1 MQPSNKK
8 LNRLI
13 AAIAPSGNLFFLV
26 TAQELRRQGL
36 SFLAFYVL
44 QRTIEERGISELTIR
59 AETGF
64 PDYEVSRACKL
75 LVDSG
80 LVKSSRWEKDSR
92 IRLLDETSAGRKIQT
107 RVLLAASKRLAE
119 GIPVAGRLRRISEAT
134 GIFGR
139 ETRCCLARSSC
150 PFSIPICS
158 MSKASSRRSAKRR
171 RPRRR
176 YVGSE
181 PYLSLLIRL

>member
-1 MQPSNKK
+1 MQASHNK

-13 AAIAPSGNLFFLV
+13 EAIAPSGNLFFLA

-44 QRTIEERGISELTIR
+44 QRTIEEHGISELTIR

-80 LVKSSRWEKDSR
+80 LVKSSRWEQDLR
-92 IRLLDETSAGRKIQT
+92 VRLLDETASGRKIQT
-107 RVLLAASKRLAE
+107 RVFLAASKQLAE

-134 GIFGR
+134 GHLRKGNKVLLGAFQLSFFDTDLFDER
-139 ETRCCLARSSC
+139 SHVKKKRKARKTS
-150 PFSIPICS
+150 
-158 MSKASSRRSAKRR
+158 
-171 RPRRR
+171 
-176 YVGSE
+176 
-181 PYLSLLIRL
+181 

>member
-134 GIFGR
+134 GHLRKGNKVLLGAFQLSFFDTDLFDEQGLIKKKR
-139 ETRCCLARSSC
+139 
-150 PFSIPICS
+150 
-158 MSKASSRRSAKRR
+158 KAKKTS
-171 RPRRR
+171 
-176 YVGSE
+176 
-181 PYLSLLIRL
+181 